1 MNQDTNKK
9 QGLAIAIVISIGL
22 VLSALILT
30 MRGGAGHTGE
40 GHDEQAG
47 KVEQGS
53 KPHQLAAA
61 PGKGPHGGKLFT
73 SGNYSLEVTIFEEN
87 VAPHFR
93 LYAYQDGKPLAPAAS
108 TVSATVE
115 RLGAAPQTI
124 SFAPEA
130 EYLKGNAI
138 LHEPHSFKVTLQTQ
152 AGGKRHSFG
161 YEQVE
166 ARITMSEL
174 QATRNGIE
182 IQTSGPAR
190 IKTILKLIG
199 EIAPNADRTVQVSPR
214 MAGVVESV
222 HANAGDS
229 VRKGQLLAVLSSQ
242 TLAAERSDLRVAE
255 QRLDAAR
262 KVFQREEKL
271 WREKISAEQ
280 DYQQAR
286 AAMGEADIALQAAR
300 QKLAAIGAA
309 GSARPNA
316 RRDTLSLARHEI
328 RAPIA
333 GTLTD
338 KNITVGETV
347 AADAAVFVV
356 ADLSTVWAEVSVG
369 ARDLPAIRTG
379 QAATVTAGST
389 APGTAGSVS
398 YIGAVI
404 DPQTRTAT
412 ARVVLPNADGA
423 WRPGTPVTV
432 DVVAAEVT
440 VPVAVLAVA
449 IQTVRDEPAVFGRYG
464 DQFEAR
470 PIEPGRSD
478 GQYIEV
484 LAGLPAGVR
493 YAGKNSFLIKADI
506 GKSGASHDH

>member
-1 MNQDTNKK
+1 MNQNTDKK
-9 QGLAIAIVISIGL
+9 QGLAIAIVIAIGL

-30 MRGGAGHTGE
+30 MRGSGE
-40 GHDEQAG
+40 PAKGHDDHAAEAG
-47 KVEQGS
+47 QGGE
-53 KPHQLAAA
+53 PQPAA
-61 PGKGPHGGKLFT
+61 GKGPHGGKLFI
-73 SGNYSLEVTIFEEN
+73 SGNYSMEVTIFEEN

-108 TVSATVE
+108 AVSATVE
-115 RLGAAPQTI
+115 RLGAAPQHIAFT
-124 SFAPEA
+124 PEA
-130 EYLKGNAI
+130 DYLKGNAI
-138 LHEPHSFKVTLQTQ
+138 LHEPHSFKVSLQAQT
-152 AGGKRHSFG
+152 GGKRHSFK

-166 ARITMSEL
+166 ARITMSDL
-174 QATRNGIE
+174 QATQNGIE
-182 IQTSGPAR
+182 MHTSGPAR
-190 IKTILKLIG
+190 IKSVLKLIG
-199 EIAPNADRTVQVSPR
+199 EIAPNADRSVQVSPR

-242 TLAAERSDLRVAE
+242 TLAADRSDLRVAE

-262 KVFQREEKL
+262 QVFQREQKL
-271 WREKISAEQ
+271 WKEKISAEQ

-286 AAMGEADIALQAAR
+286 AAMGEADIAVQAAR
-300 QKLAAIGAA
+300 QKLAAIGAPA
-309 GSARPNA
+309 GARLNA
-316 RRDTLSLARHEI
+316 GLDPLSLARHEI

-369 ARDLPAIRTG
+369 ARDLSAIRTG
-379 QAATVTAGST
+379 QTATVTAGST
-389 APGTAGSVS
+389 TLSSAGRVS
-398 YIGAVI
+398 YIAAVV
-404 DPQTRTAT
+404 DPQTRTAK

-423 WRPGTPVTV
+423 WRPGTPVQD
-432 DVVAAEVT
+432 DVVAAEVD
-440 VPVAVLAVA
+440 VPVAVLADA
-449 IQTVRDEPAVFGRYG
+449 IQTVRDEPAVFGRFG

-478 GQYIEV
+478 GQYVEV
-484 LAGLPAGVR
+484 VAGLPAGVR
-493 YAGKNSFLIKADI
+493 YAAKNSFLIKADI

>member
-9 QGLAIAIVISIGL
+9 QGLAIAFVISIGL

-30 MRGGAGHTGE
+30 MRGGANDAAE
-40 GHDEQAG
+40 GHEEHAAQVD
-47 KVEQGS
+47 QGG
-53 KPHQLAAA
+53 KPHQPGAA
-61 PGKGPHGGKLFT
+61 PGKGPHGGKFFT

-87 VAPHFR
+87 VEPHFR
-93 LYAYQDGKPLAPAAS
+93 LYVYQDGKPMAPAAS
-108 TVSATVE
+108 KVSATVE

-130 EYLKGNAI
+130 DYLKGNAI

-152 AGGKRHSFG
+152 AGSKRHSFS

-166 ARITMSEL
+166 ARITMSDP
-174 QATRNGIE
+174 QATQNGIE
-182 IQTSGPAR
+182 IHTSGPAR
-190 IKTILKLIG
+190 IKSVLNLIG
-199 EIAPNADRTVQVSPR
+199 EIAPNADRSVQVSPR

-229 VRKGQLLAVLSSQ
+229 VRKGQLLAVLSSAM
-242 TLAAERSDLRVAE
+242 LAADRSDLRVAE

-271 WREKISAEQ
+271 WKEKISAEQ

-286 AAMGEADIALQAAR
+286 AVMGEADIAVQAAR
-300 QKLAAIGAA
+300 QKLAAIGAP
-309 GSARPNA
+309 GNA
-316 RRDTLSLARHEI
+316 RTDALKLARHEI

-333 GTLTD
+333 GTLTA

-347 AADAAVFVV
+347 AADAAVFVL

-369 ARDLPAIRTG
+369 ARDLSAIKTG
-379 QAATVTAGST
+379 QTATVTAGSAT
-389 APGTAGSVS
+389 LSTAGRVS
-398 YIGAVI
+398 YISALV
-404 DPQTRTAT
+404 DPQTRTAK

-423 WRPGTPVTV
+423 WRPGTPVQV
-432 DVVAAEVT
+432 DVIAAEVT
-440 VPVAVLAVA
+440 VPVAVLAEA

-464 DQFEAR
+464 EQFEAR

-478 GQYIEV
+478 GQYVEV

-493 YAGKNSFLIKADI
+493 YAAKNSFLIKADI